1 METKVVK
8 KRTAKK
14 NVKASNEPRYSIN
27 VLRENIYLKLKD
39 YKFDKKLKKKLIE
52 DFYEKGLGSAVP
64 NLVIEGSIEI
74 EQLDEKTELICLA
87 KSMHEYLSNK
97 FGDNT
102 LNLTD
107 YLSSDAIKNYI
118 TGVIPRDEKSNIVV
132 LRDVTKVN
140 NKTYM
145 TYVTA
150 EEMSKMRKN
159 RNYSNLQ
166 GFQRPRVKKT
176 TRSGKEYEVIDVN
189 KEGVIDLKN
198 RFIKGDIFPTAM
210 SFAVLELEGKE
221 PKYNFIEHEDKI
233 KIEDKTKTTGTLYI
247 NTNYNI
253 DDIEY
258 TPFPVIDGYHRTTG
272 LVDAFD
278 EEERNGRYL
287 DNGLYAIIN
296 IMTENEARQYVI
308 DSLQR
313 NDVKNKEALNA
324 MTPSNSNNFVNIII
338 KSSNVLK
345 NNVTDSYNKIK
356 TFNKLTSQMILED
369 SVNLSHF
376 SIGNEIRA
384 EREAEKVGNIIDLL
398 IGDIKDSF
406 FDGNVDKMK
415 ETYLLAPHM
424 FAGYIAIA
432 NKLVR
437 RPDYKKIIAVVSE
450 ELYLLVDNESVKE
463 LELNDKKCKVEDVFN
478 HFNKFMEEDID
489 V

>member
-1 METKVVK
+1 METKVIK

-14 NVKASNEPRYSIN
+14 KVSNMPRYSID

-52 DFYEKGLGSAVP
+52 DFVEKGLSNAVP
-64 NLVIEGSIEI
+64 NLVLSGSIEI

-87 KSMHEYLSNK
+87 KGMHEYLSNK

-107 YLSSDAIKNYI
+107 YFSSDAISSYI
-118 TGVIPRDEKSNIVV
+118 TGIVPRDEKSSIVV
-132 LRDVTKVN
+132 LQDVIKIN

-150 EEMSKMRKN
+150 EQMSQMRKN

-189 KEGVIDLKN
+189 KEGVKDLKE

-210 SFAVLELEGKE
+210 SFGILLLDGKE
-221 PKYNFIEHEDKI
+221 PKYNFKEHKVET
-233 KIEDKTKTTGTLYI
+233 EDKTKTTGTLYI
-247 NTNYNI
+247 NTNYDI

-278 EEERNGRYL
+278 EEDRNGRYL

-296 IMTENEARQYVI
+296 IMTENEARQYVV
-308 DSLQR
+308 DSLKR

-324 MTPSNSNNFVNIII
+324 MTPSNSNNFVNIMV
-338 KSSNVLK
+338 KSSEVLK

-356 TFNKLTSQMILED
+356 TFNKLTSQEILKE

-384 EREAEKVGNIIDLL
+384 EREAEKVGNILDLT
-398 IGDIKDSF
+398 INYIKDSY
-406 FDGNVDKMK
+406 FDSDINKMK
-415 ETYLLAPHM
+415 ETFLLTPFM
-424 FAGYIAIA
+424 FVGYVAIA
-432 NKLVR
+432 NMIVR
-437 RPDYKKIIAVVSE
+437 ERNYKRIIADVGD
-450 ELYLLVDNESVKE
+450 ELFLLLEDDSINELK
-463 LELNDKKCKVEDVFN
+463 LNDKKCKIEDVFSY
-478 HFNKFMEEDID
+478 FNNFMEENID